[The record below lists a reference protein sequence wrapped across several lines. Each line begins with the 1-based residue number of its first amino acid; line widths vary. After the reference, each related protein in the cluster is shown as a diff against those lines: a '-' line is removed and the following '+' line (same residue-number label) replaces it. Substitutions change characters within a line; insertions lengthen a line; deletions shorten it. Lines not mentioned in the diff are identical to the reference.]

1 MNYSRDS
8 AFIPQFA
15 ATGNYRNNVAVP
27 PPPTG
32 TPQLQPYSYEFY
44 FKPNVPNG
52 TLLWWD
58 YTWGSSTPY
67 NGTTGIHFPSGFIN
81 FTGTAGS
88 AIQNLITGSGPFP
101 FNSPTDNPTT
111 SFSAY
116 NHTTAIGNNQA
127 MWTKDS
133 FKGISQ
139 SNTKVEAY
147 IDYSTSNFHEQ
158 TKNYSF
164 TGNNGDTVN
173 ISYGATSYWY
183 DSTTPPPGGIGS
195 AQWNNVKWI
204 NLRIQNP
211 GLTSVGIKYSIENSS
226 GSKLTL
232 GTEFIMFVK
241 EYQTAAPYGGNYSP
255 NQWGVNR
262 TQTPWL
268 DCMNK
273 GLSASTQGGQNANL
287 GAAGNGVYDTNN
299 STLSNKEYAFKTLN
313 ATATSNTVQFIR
325 IGILSGKSIKRIN
338 LEYV

>member
-1 MNYSRDS
+1 MINY
-8 AFIPQFA
+8 
-15 ATGNYRNNVAVP
+15 
-27 PPPTG
+27 
-32 TPQLQPYSYEFY
+32 
-44 FKPNVPNG
+44 
-52 TLLWWD
+52 
-58 YTWGSSTPY
+58 
-67 NGTTGIHFPSGFIN
+67 
-81 FTGTAGS
+81 
-88 AIQNLITGSGPFP
+88 
-101 FNSPTDNPTT
+101 
-111 SFSAY
+111 
-116 NHTTAIGNNQA
+116 
-127 MWTKDS
+127 
-133 FKGISQ
+133 
-139 SNTKVEAY
+139 
-147 IDYSTSNFHEQ
+147 
-158 TKNYSF
+158 
-164 TGNNGDTVN
+164 
-173 ISYGATSYWY
+173 
-183 DSTTPPPGGIGS
+183 
-195 AQWNNVKWI
+195 